1 VFVVLNPGETL
12 EPEQVQEHRRGQ
24 LAHFM
29 VPSIVRILDEMPM
42 TSTEKP
48 ALGRLLAML
57 E

>member
-1 VFVVLNPGETL
+1 
-12 EPEQVQEHRRGQ
+12 
-24 LAHFM
+24 M

-48 ALGRLLAML
+48 ALGRLLEML